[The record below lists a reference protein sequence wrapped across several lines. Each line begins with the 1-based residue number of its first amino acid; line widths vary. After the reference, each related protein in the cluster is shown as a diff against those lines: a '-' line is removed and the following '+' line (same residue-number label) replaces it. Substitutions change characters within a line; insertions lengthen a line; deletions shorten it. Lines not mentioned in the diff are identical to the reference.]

1 MFAHSL
7 TARLTTKLALSFQLP
22 ERQQNS
28 RRPGQARRLFVRS
41 LCRKHPG
48 KVLWHRDVSPPIW
61 HKSLLYRLYRAP
73 QWLLGKILLP
83 ISRLAGKSLPA
94 SITYRAYKYTTAR
107 PYLLFI
113 ICGILALAAL
123 ALLPFSLALKLLAAA
138 AVLSCCIIPAGALF
152 TCLCPAFCHQRNAAS
167 PGRTGWRV
175 LCRTLRPE
183 RQAETLPL
191 ARRAGPCNIPAYGSP
206 GYPWF
211 GNT

>member
-7 TARLTTKLALSFQLP
+7 TARLTTKLALFLS
-22 ERQQNS
+22 N
-28 RRPGQARRLFVRS
+28 
-41 LCRKHPG
+41 CRKG
-48 KVLWHRDVSPPIW
+48 SKTAAALDRLAASLSAVFAASTLAKVLWHRDVSPPIW

-123 ALLPFSLALKLLAAA
+123 AL
-138 AVLSCCIIPAGALF
+138 
-152 TCLCPAFCHQRNAAS
+152 CPSAW
-167 PGRTGWRV
+167 P
-175 LCRTLRPE
+175 
-183 RQAETLPL
+183 
-191 ARRAGPCNIPAYGSP
+191 
-206 GYPWF
+206 
-211 GNT
+211 